1 MLIQWLSGNGNI
13 ELTWLDLFFESSD
26 KGQTSAN
33 KSDNPVSSLV
43 KMKFKADAWK
53 KIQLCFIKVKT
64 DAEKRIPKNNSLS
77 GTPDLNVVNSKAFL

>member
-43 KMKFKADAWK
+43 KMKFRADACKIEFNYALSKDWFRK
-53 KIQLCFIKVKT
+53 KDTK
-64 DAEKRIPKNNSLS
+64 KNSVS
-77 GTPDLNVVNSKAFL
+77 GTPDL